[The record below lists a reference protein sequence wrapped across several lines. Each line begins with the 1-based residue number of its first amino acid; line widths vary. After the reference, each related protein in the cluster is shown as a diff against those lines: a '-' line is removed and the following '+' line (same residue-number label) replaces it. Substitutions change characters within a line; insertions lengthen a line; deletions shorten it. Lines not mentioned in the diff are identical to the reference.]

1 MDYERKDSN
10 AKAKSGKEPQV
21 LHPYNGKKKMTR
33 REMLFKAMKGA
44 KWNLVC
50 MPIFT
55 PNKSV

>member
-21 LHPYNGKKKMTR
+21 LHPYNVKKKMTR

-44 KWNLVC
+44 KWNTWADITSQKTHC
-50 MPIFT
+50 
-55 PNKSV
+55 